1 MPSKKTKSADGPVEP
16 VEVEKLSEQ
25 EAEPVA
31 HHQSEPSNEEATLDE
46 EAIKATEY
54 QQATDTDQVIP
65 AEVAAIHIEKAAP
78 INEAKEAEGAV
89 SKLARRKI
97 KKVVRQTVKAAKV
110 ARAVVAEAPKSKRS
124 RRYLAAKGKIEPGKF
139 YPLDEAI
146 ELTKELSFAKF
157 DAAVELHLNIIAK
170 KSKAGTESS
179 RGQLNLP
186 HAPGKEKKIVVLT
199 NEIIEAI
206 AKTKKIDF
214 DVAIASPALMPQV
227 AKIARILGPKGKMP
241 DPKSGTVTDDP
252 ESLINQIKA
261 GKIEYRLDGNN
272 LHQIIGRCSWPNDK
286 LAANANAVIGVFGA
300 SRLRRVVLVSSI
312 GPAVPVRI
320 K

>member
-65 AEVAAIHIEKAAP
+65 AEVAAIHIEKAAT
-78 INEAKEAEGAV
+78 INEAEGAV

-252 ESLINQIKA
+252 ESLINQIRA

-286 LAANANAVIGVFGA
+286 LAANANAVIGVFGP